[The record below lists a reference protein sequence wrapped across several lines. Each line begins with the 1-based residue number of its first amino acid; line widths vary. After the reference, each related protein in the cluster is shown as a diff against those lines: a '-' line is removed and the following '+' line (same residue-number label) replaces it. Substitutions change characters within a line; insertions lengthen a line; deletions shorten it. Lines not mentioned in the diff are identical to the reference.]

1 MLSGSDLTHQHHR
14 GMMENEHA
22 GVESKR
28 DFFHNKEAW
37 ECVSEDAK
45 DLVAWM
51 LTTDPD
57 QRPTCEEA
65 LDHVWFKHGEA
76 KKRGIDG
83 AREAGAASKKARGQG
98 SRAFSV

>member
-1 MLSGSDLTHQHHR
+1 MANQHLR
-14 GMMENEHA
+14 GMMESEHA

-37 ECVSEDAK
+37 ENVSEDAK

-51 LTTDPD
+51 LTADPD

-65 LDHVWFKHGEA
+65 LGHVWFKREEA
-76 KKRGIDG
+76 KKRGIEG

-98 SRAFSV
+98 SRALSI